1 MQKII
6 LFLVG
11 NLRAVFLVYFLSLFL
26 CAGII
31 SVVEEMSYGDALWY
45 SNVTS
50 LTIGY
55 GDISAKTTAGR
66 IAIMF
71 FAHFWVFGIAP
82 LIVVN
87 ILDRVIKDRNEFTHE
102 EQEELK
108 TMLRCIIELEEQQ
121 QRKV

>member
-11 NLRAVFLVYFLSLFL
+11 NLRAIFLVYFLSLFL

-55 GDISAKTTAGR
+55 GDIAAKTAAGR
-66 IAIMF
+66 IVIML

-108 TMLRCIIELEEQQ
+108 AMLRRIIELEEKQCQ
-121 QRKV
+121 

>member
-1 MQKII
+1 MQRVII
-6 LFLVG
+6 YLVG
-11 NLRAVFLVYFLSLFL
+11 NLRAIFLAYVLSLFL
-26 CAGII
+26 CAGIV
-31 SVVEEMSYGDALWY
+31 SMLEDMSYGDALWY

-55 GDISAKTTAGR
+55 GDIAAKTTAGR

-87 ILDRVIKDRNEFTHE
+87 ILDRVIKDRNEFTDE

-108 TMLRCIIELEEQQ
+108 AMLRRILELEEQQ
-121 QRKV
+121 CRK